1 MKLRQIAGRIVA
13 AALICTA
20 ARYAAAHDYVVGL
33 GRGDT
38 TAVAMGETSNAWAV
52 APGFNGLQSRLTARA
67 FLIKDAE
74 AKPAASEV
82 LFVVVE
88 AGLPGSTVKD
98 VVLQELAG
106 KQQFNSRF
114 SAENLVM
121 VVTHTHGAPP
131 NGDAA
136 RPKLF
141 KAQIDGIVQAIVN
154 ADNNKVTAAIKVSRG
169 NLTTVSRNRSI
180 EAFKLD
186 NVNDIKA
193 VGEAGIDPLMT
204 QLTFV
209 RGGIPVG
216 ALTFFGTHAT
226 NMVDDGFTYVTG
238 DSYGYAARRLEDRM
252 NLGRQNGGQGFV
264 AAFAET
270 NPGDVTSNKNFDIC
284 TDRQRLD
291 HHQTGC
297 KRGVKDTPFDSM
309 KEIGERLY
317 DRAYMLLTATGSVA
331 DPANPSYPKVISA
344 AAPVD
349 DGLAPARQGLNYRY
363 QSVALH
369 NILVDGKYTRGMGPN
384 GSDPGAQR
392 TCAPAW
398 GAAFAAG
405 STEDLGTPLAAEGAD
420 NSLSLAALVGYG
432 LQVPILSDILK
443 FLASAALHLDAQ
455 VATLTPELRACQGPK
470 DVIAALPATLTEMH
484 VLKLGSLYL
493 AVAPFE
499 LPVMTGY
506 RIRKALA
513 ATLGVDDMKNVL
525 ALGYL
530 YGQSPSLEAGGFAG
544 YLVTPEEYESKQ
556 YESGYTDWGKWSQ
569 PAVTQALDMLA
580 SGLKDNSA
588 PPARAPV
595 AQPAADDPLTA
606 LVTAANTPEENMP
619 APVAWDGIPLF
630 RTIGSVLT
638 APAMQYEAPFNSG
651 QGKRLLVSAE
661 FVSGHPMNRL
671 RRNDTF
677 LVIEKQTA
685 DGRWEEYRRDDKW
698 GAKIQWNPT
707 GFLCINCRS
716 ATVTWEVEQGNP
728 GGTYRIVH
736 KGNYKPFWALPDVVE
751 FRSETAPFVVAPQ
764 PGNATG

>member
-1 MKLRQIAGRIVA
+1 MKLGHVVSRIIATV
-13 AALICTA
+13 LIFTA
-20 ARYAAAHDYVVGL
+20 ARHAAAHDYIVGL
-33 GRGDT
+33 GSGDT
-38 TAVAMGETSNAWAV
+38 TAVAMGETSNGWAV
-52 APGFNGLQSRLTARA
+52 APGFNGLESRLSARA

-74 AKPAASEV
+74 AATGGNEV

-88 AGLPGSTVKD
+88 AAVPGAPVKE
-98 VVLQELAG
+98 VVLQKLAG
-106 KQQFNSRF
+106 MKEFGSRF

-121 VVTHTHGAPP
+121 VAIHTHGAPP
-131 NGDAA
+131 NGDAT
-136 RPKLF
+136 RPRLF

-154 ADNNKVTAAIKVSRG
+154 ADNNKAATAIKVSRG

-180 EAFKLD
+180 DAFKLD
-186 NVNDIKA
+186 NANDIKA
-193 VGEAGIDPLMT
+193 VGKDGVDPLMT

-209 RGGIPVG
+209 RGGAPVG
-216 ALTFFGTHAT
+216 ALTFFGTHPT

-238 DSYGYAARRLEDRM
+238 DSYGYAARRLEDQM
-252 NLGRQNGGQGFV
+252 NRGRQNRSQRFI
-264 AAFAET
+264 AAFAQT

-291 HHQTGC
+291 HHEWGC

-317 DRAYMLLTATGSVA
+317 GRAYTLLTATGAVP
-331 DPANPSYPKVISA
+331 DPANPLYPKVISA

-349 DGLAPARQGLNYRY
+349 DGLAPAQQGLNYRY
-363 QSVALH
+363 QSSALH
-369 NILVDGKYTRGMGPN
+369 NIVVDEKYTRGMGPN
-384 GSDPGAQR
+384 GSNAGPQR

-420 NSLSLAALVGYG
+420 NSLSLAAIVGYG

-470 DVIAALPATLTEMH
+470 DVLAALPATLTEMQ

-493 AVAPFE
+493 AAAPFE
-499 LPVMTGY
+499 LTVMTGY
-506 RIRKALA
+506 RIRKTLA

-530 YGQSPSLEAGGFAG
+530 YGQSPSLQAGGFAG

-569 PAVTQALDMLA
+569 PAVAQALDMLA
-580 SGLKDNSA
+580 SDLKDNSA

-595 AQPAADDPLTA
+595 APPAAGDPVAA
-606 LVTAANTPEENMP
+606 LVTAANTPEEKLP

-630 RTIGSVLT
+630 RAIGSVLT
-638 APAMQYEAPFNSG
+638 APTMRYEAPFNSG
-651 QGKRLLVSAE
+651 QSQRLLVSAE

-685 DGRWEEYRRDDKW
+685 NGRWEEYRRDGKW

-707 GFLCINCRS
+707 GFLCINCKS
-716 ATVTWEVEQGNP
+716 ATVTWEVEPGNP

-736 KGNYKPFWALPDVVE
+736 KGNYKPFWVLPDVVE

-764 PGNATG
+764 PGGVTG